1 MNSRLNKRVGP
12 LTQKER
18 EENQLLM
25 LSLRARIKELR
36 EQEES

>member
-18 EENQLLM
+18 EEHQMLM
-25 LSLRARIKELR
+25 LSLRARIQELR
-36 EQEES
+36 EQDQ